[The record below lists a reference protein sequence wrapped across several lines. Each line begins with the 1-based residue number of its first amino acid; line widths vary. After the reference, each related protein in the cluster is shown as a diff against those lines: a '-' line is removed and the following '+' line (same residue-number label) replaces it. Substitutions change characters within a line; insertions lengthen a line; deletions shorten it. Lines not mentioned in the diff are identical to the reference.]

1 MSVEEVHDH
10 EEQNLSDPLVRTL
23 PSWLQVTRFSFW
35 RAPAPPPIFRSGNF
49 DPIQSWRCEYP
60 FNIQVEAVMDN
71 DGADQIV
78 HRLQS
83 LGYPASADTTE

>member
-1 MSVEEVHDH
+1 MRSKIFLI
-10 EEQNLSDPLVRTL
+10 LSLVRTL
-23 PSWLQVTRFSFW
+23 PIPGCRLRGSVFW
-35 RAPAPPPIFRSGNF
+35 RAPAPPPIFRSGTF
-49 DPIQSWRCEYP
+49 DPIQSWRCQHP